1 MVGSEVG
8 RDSQSAQLS
17 VGDVCAWL
25 AGCMFA
31 SSREDLGP
39 EQDAE
44 LQRMVRELETAAG
57 SPLVDSALLEGG
69 PSASFATT
77 PGIGSMCAQ
86 TGAVQWR
93 PRPLAYYAVS
103 HGIGEQVYT
112 PHTMAS
118 FGFKQQR
125 EGELNYWY
133 RPAKAGAAAGDAL
146 VFVHGIGLG
155 PAPYAEFLDQC
166 AAPSP
171 NLHPHPNPNL
181 HPNPNP
187 NPKPSSNPNPNPL
200 P

>member
-1 MVGSEVG
+1 
-8 RDSQSAQLS
+8 
-17 VGDVCAWL
+17 
-25 AGCMFA
+25 
-31 SSREDLGP
+31 
-39 EQDAE
+39 
-44 LQRMVRELETAAG
+44 MVRELETAAG
-57 SPLVDSALLEGG
+57 APLVDSALLEGA

-118 FGFKQQR
+118 FGFTQQR